1 MYCKI
6 NRFFKNIETN
16 CLQVD
21 TPNLKNSEIKKQE
34 KAKQR
39 EEKRAMFEK
48 MKSSKEINSNSNKEV
63 EELKFTKCH
72 ISDIDKPAFKWYAC
86 QKRALCF

>member
-48 MKSSKEINSNSNKEV
+48 MKSSKEINSNSNKAVEV
-63 EELKFTKCH
+63 KEAE
-72 ISDIDKPAFKWYAC
+72 D
-86 QKRALCF
+86 CFPVDLDDMFNVTN

>member
-1 MYCKI
+1 MDCKI

-63 EELKFTKCH
+63 EVKKAE
-72 ISDIDKPAFKWYAC
+72 D
-86 QKRALCF
+86 CFPVDLDDMFNVTN

>member
-6 NRFFKNIETN
+6 KRFFKNIETN
-16 CLQVD
+16 CLHVD
-21 TPNLKNSEIKKQE
+21 TPNLKNSEMKKQE

-63 EELKFTKCH
+63 EVKEAE
-72 ISDIDKPAFKWYAC
+72 D
-86 QKRALCF
+86 CFPVDLDEMFDVTN